1 MKIIAREALYV
12 KSANIKPKVR
22 RRLEEKYTFRFYN
35 ESACRSCEYL
45 LERHCDICD
54 NCNAFLGVV
63 QLASQV
69 KRGSTSYM
77 KFPAGAEQKV
87 LKDLAKQS
95 DSIQINY
102 KQTKP
107 EDVPFKRPVR
117 FKYKLLKDYQRPAY
131 KSLIEKR
138 KGVLKSAPRTGK
150 TVMTTAAICKVGGKT
165 LILAAQRTWLE
176 GFYETFCG
184 SKTQKRFTDAT
195 GAGVDTAAIREWVK
209 AGRPHRTIGFAK
221 TLEDFHKLDVCLCT
235 YQTFLSEAG
244 QALLAK
250 VASMFS
256 VLVVDEVHTSNADKF
271 AHTVASI
278 NSYFK
283 WGLSGTPQRKDK
295 REVIVE
301 HLFGPII
308 HETEVKQLR
317 PTVALT
323 TTKFVYTAK
332 RPRWDQIVSSLDNNP
347 KRLRLIAETAIR
359 DAKAGHMIL
368 IPLTRV
374 KAVKALTMAIN
385 RIAGKQIAA
394 EFHGGV
400 SKDTR
405 IATIQKCRDYKIRV
419 LVGFIKMI
427 STGINIPRA
436 SCLYEVTLSSN
447 IPNAEQRFKR
457 ILTPYD
463 DKPPP
468 MVRYFLDNMK
478 VRRNC
483 MKNEYW
489 NCLVPTCK
497 PNVNNKVKAQLLQYF
512 RGDTG
517 FGKVEL

>member
-1 MKIIAREALYV
+1 
-12 KSANIKPKVR
+12 
-22 RRLEEKYTFRFYN
+22 
-35 ESACRSCEYL
+35 
-45 LERHCDICD
+45 
-54 NCNAFLGVV
+54 
-63 QLASQV
+63 
-69 KRGSTSYM
+69 
-77 KFPAGAEQKV
+77 
-87 LKDLAKQS
+87 
-95 DSIQINY
+95 
-102 KQTKP
+102 
-107 EDVPFKRPVR
+107 
-117 FKYKLLKDYQRPAY
+117 
-131 KSLIEKR
+131 
-138 KGVLKSAPRTGK
+138 
-150 TVMTTAAICKVGGKT
+150 
-165 LILAAQRTWLE
+165 
-176 GFYETFCG
+176 
-184 SKTQKRFTDAT
+184 
-195 GAGVDTAAIREWVK
+195 
-209 AGRPHRTIGFAK
+209 
-221 TLEDFHKLDVCLCT
+221 
-235 YQTFLSEAG
+235 
-244 QALLAK
+244 
-250 VASMFS
+250 
-256 VLVVDEVHTSNADKF
+256 
-271 AHTVASI
+271 
-278 NSYFK
+278 
-283 WGLSGTPQRKDK
+283 
-295 REVIVE
+295 

-317 PTVALT
+317 PTVELT

-478 VRRNC
+478 VRRN
-483 MKNEYW
+483 
-489 NCLVPTCK
+489 
-497 PNVNNKVKAQLLQYF
+497 
-512 RGDTG
+512 
-517 FGKVEL
+517 